1 MLHAKELSNFPHHN
15 NTRTTKIL
23 LLLVTNTVKVQEYEK
38 FISMNE
44 QHRINPAKQ
53 MSQRQLR

>member
-23 LLLVTNTVKVQEYEK
+23 LLLVTKLVYILLSLDGNSCRLIRIFDIEPVK
-38 FISMNE
+38 
-44 QHRINPAKQ
+44 
-53 MSQRQLR
+53 